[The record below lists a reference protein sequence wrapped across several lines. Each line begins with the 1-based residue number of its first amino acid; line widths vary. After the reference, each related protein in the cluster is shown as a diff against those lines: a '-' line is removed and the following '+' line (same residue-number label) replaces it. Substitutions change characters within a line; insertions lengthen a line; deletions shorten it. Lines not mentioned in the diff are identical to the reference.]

1 MGIQPDMMQTLE
13 EETKSNDQNK
23 RSNRPLNTYSFLD
36 DVLNYKK
43 NASTRKLKQND
54 AGQNGKGDRDVL
66 NDKKFR
72 PYVAWDFQSTYK
84 GMELYTVSW
93 EKELLMELRGSAKD
107 LQKDLA
113 MMGAEKVMKKTVF
126 AALMSAVAV
135 PATLIGLTSLI
146 DEKWTLANER
156 ADEAGILLAES
167 LLMSTA
173 GHRPVN
179 LIGISFG
186 SRMIISCLTELSRH
200 QKKWEKEQQLMQ
212 EKQNGSGRSSR
223 RKIGA
228 SNLLKVGDEIRKNIS
243 DNVTS
248 KLGNIKN
255 NSRDTG
261 ANESTTTSYIR
272 EPASIIENVILMG
285 CPATVK
291 ESTWKSIR
299 GVVAGRLINCYS
311 GNDLMLSLMYRIKN
325 PMTALVNPP
334 VGISEVR
341 ECGVTNY
348 DVSNLINSKHGEYC
362 LVVQD
367 ILDLVGF
374 DQPGGGH

>member
-1 MGIQPDMMQTLE
+1 MDP
-13 EETKSNDQNK
+13 S
-23 RSNRPLNTYSFLD
+23 
-36 DVLNYKK
+36 
-43 NASTRKLKQND
+43 
-54 AGQNGKGDRDVL
+54 
-66 NDKKFR
+66 
-72 PYVAWDFQSTYK
+72 
-84 GMELYTVSW
+84 
-93 EKELLMELRGSAKD
+93 
-107 LQKDLA
+107 A

-248 KLGNIKN
+248 KLGSIKN
-255 NSRDTG
+255 NSRDNG

-341 ECGVTNY
+341 ECGVTNF